1 MPYIYLI
8 HTRASLNIKEPVY
21 KIGKTADFSKRI
33 SGYDKGSEPILM
45 LYVNNCDIFEKRIIE
60 IFNTNFIKR
69 SDYGNEYFEGNVS
82 DMIGIIM
89 DNFKELNMCYNIE
102 QEQTKQVE
110 TNVTNNQ
117 ELFIKKRNLLQK
129 LLNKICEKNINK
141 FSNDFMQVTNNSHNH
156 ECVNMR
162 CNIQNAI
169 SNYNANIMNF
179 KQNPN
184 IIFYKKFGD
193 YLQNRSNVL
202 FEITHNHLNSNNN
215 DAKNFYNVFK
225 SIV

>member
-1 MPYIYLI
+1 
-8 HTRASLNIKEPVY
+8 
-21 KIGKTADFSKRI
+21 
-33 SGYDKGSEPILM
+33 
-45 LYVNNCDIFEKRIIE
+45 
-60 IFNTNFIKR
+60 
-69 SDYGNEYFEGNVS
+69 
-82 DMIGIIM
+82 
-89 DNFKELNMCYNIE
+89 
-102 QEQTKQVE
+102 
-110 TNVTNNQ
+110 
-117 ELFIKKRNLLQK
+117 
-129 LLNKICEKNINK
+129 
-141 FSNDFMQVTNNSHNH
+141 MQVTNNSHNH

-215 DAKNFYNVFK
+215 DVINFYNVFK